1 MNDVLVISIV
11 LMIWTTLTIG
21 LQTHGSAALAM
32 WASASGL
39 LSQLL
44 WIVFDLLTGAYG
56 LLPLALIL
64 GVLYVRGWLR
74 WRTVRPEVAT

>member
-1 MNDVLVISIV
+1 MNEILAISIV
-11 LMIWTTLTIG
+11 LMLWTTLTIG
-21 LQTHGSAALAM
+21 LQTHGSAGLAM

-39 LSQLL
+39 FSQLL

-64 GVLYVRGWLR
+64 GVLYVRGWQR
-74 WRTVRPEVAT
+74 WRLQRQVTT